1 MPKILSVIA
10 LALTGL
16 LITGC
21 SSDEIKKPV
30 ALDCPVEENPAFQSN
45 TKSIAYR
52 KILDDYAR
60 RGLPGISL
68 LVKDSTGFFIGS
80 SGMADIAGNIPMQPC
95 HMAKIASVTK
105 MMIGVT
111 VMRLQE
117 KGVLSLNDPVNK
129 YIPENTL
136 KKIGNGNAP
145 VTIRNLMNHTTG
157 FYDVIGD
164 RGFYLQILN
173 DPTRKWTAGEL
184 LEYVYNKEAMFSFRP
199 ADTVGYSNTNYLLIS
214 MVIESATGVPHA
226 VVFRD
231 EVISRLSMNDTRYYW
246 HDPLPESGVARGYYD
261 LYNNGSIGDITNWNT
276 GSGNGYTGVYS
287 TVWDMYLF
295 ADALFESKTLLS
307 QPSLDEMLTFHPDIE
322 ERKQIGVACFKD
334 FIDIGNPER
343 DFAWGHRGRELG
355 YSADL
360 YYFPE
365 YKATMALIVN
375 YGTDGNSSLRPV
387 FLEMRDKIARTIT
400 QN

>member
-1 MPKILSVIA
+1 
-10 LALTGL
+10 
-16 LITGC
+16 
-21 SSDEIKKPV
+21 
-30 ALDCPVEENPAFQSN
+30 
-45 TKSIAYR
+45 
-52 KILDDYAR
+52 
-60 RGLPGISL
+60 
-68 LVKDSTGFFIGS
+68 
-80 SGMADIAGNIPMQPC
+80 
-95 HMAKIASVTK
+95 
-105 MMIGVT
+105 VT